1 MHGSVV
7 LYRLLVL
14 DIRDGDRIY
23 IVMIG
28 NEGRSQVTKAS
39 LSHSTL
45 TEYQVWINTDRRFS
59 GLPSAGGICF
69 GPLFKH

>member
-28 NEGRSQVTKAS
+28 NINANEGRSQVTEA
-39 LSHSTL
+39 
-45 TEYQVWINTDRRFS
+45 
-59 GLPSAGGICF
+59 
-69 GPLFKH
+69 